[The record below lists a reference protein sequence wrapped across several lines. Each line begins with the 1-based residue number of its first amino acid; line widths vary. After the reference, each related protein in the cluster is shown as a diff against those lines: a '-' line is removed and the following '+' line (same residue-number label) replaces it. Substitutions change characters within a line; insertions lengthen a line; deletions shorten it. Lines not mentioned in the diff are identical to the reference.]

1 MNTARKTDVVTG
13 RGPRRYVPRP
23 EASSLASLAAGSLTL
38 KADSRSDMAA
48 ALWRTL
54 DSHTA
59 AVFPARLAGP
69 LTERD
74 EQLAARLGQLLAR
87 F

>member
-1 MNTARKTDVVTG
+1 MLR
-13 RGPRRYVPRP
+13 
-23 EASSLASLAAGSLTL
+23 
-38 KADSRSDMAA
+38 ADSRSEMAA

-59 AVFPARLAGP
+59 ALFPERLAGP

-74 EQLAARLGQLLAR
+74 EQLAARLGQPLAR

>member
-1 MNTARKTDVVTG
+1 
-13 RGPRRYVPRP
+13 
-23 EASSLASLAAGSLTL
+23 
-38 KADSRSDMAA
+38 MAA

-54 DSHTA
+54 DLDTA
-59 AVFPARLAGP
+59 AVFQRVAGP

-74 EQLAARLGQLLAR
+74 EQLAAWLGQLVAP